1 MNTIQNIHSH
11 PMMEYISSND
21 LTIKIFITEAPQ
33 TCALCEHKTESLY
46 IYSFNV
52 LLCNS
57 CFDFAMSNYSK
68 TVNNDTVLTFYHNK
82 ELN

>member
-68 TVNNDTVLTFYHNK
+68 TVNNDTVLSFYSNK
-82 ELN
+82 DLS